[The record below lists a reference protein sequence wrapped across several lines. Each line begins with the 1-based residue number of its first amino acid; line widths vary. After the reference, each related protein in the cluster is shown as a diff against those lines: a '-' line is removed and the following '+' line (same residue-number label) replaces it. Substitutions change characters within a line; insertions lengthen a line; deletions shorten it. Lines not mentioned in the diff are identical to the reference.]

1 MDSCPQDGRLSYHEL
16 QRYSGEVPDGLNQP
30 SEPDSVFG
38 AMLKM
43 DSNANMAVEF
53 SEYLRDAQTVAQ
65 PITDET
71 DEVERFNYLS
81 CKPQHDGGDY
91 HNCRKS
97 YDRADLRQTMP
108 MLEDVDHVMERAWE
122 QTHEARVAVY
132 EVFINKEFRDRDYN
146 NDGQVTQEEHDRHRL
161 YKIAQGDIYDDI
173 QDMDD
178 GRISRAAYVALGDD
192 HPWLHYLD
200 VNEAFGLMDVNHDQ
214 VLSFEEAWSVAQMD
228 DIIWRKFDSV
238 YEKIDTD
245 QDEMVTREEVLAYVA
260 SDFEGA
266 MTSEQIKER
275 AQDFFDK
282 YNVSSAEHD
291 DQQIIHKMEAYRVV
305 AEADRAAEREEKTV
319 RDMRYTSK
327 QGWMTADK
335 DHDDVILMKDLMEVA
350 PQKTILDIYNLLGL
364 NTVTDALRWE
374 DVFNRWIWK
383 EYIGLRQLQ
392 IDWMATVHDQE
403 TNEPSYYFDLDEIIS

>member
-1 MDSCPQDGRLSYHEL
+1 
-16 QRYSGEVPDGLNQP
+16 
-30 SEPDSVFG
+30 
-38 AMLKM
+38 
-43 DSNANMAVEF
+43 
-53 SEYLRDAQTVAQ
+53 
-65 PITDET
+65 
-71 DEVERFNYLS
+71 
-81 CKPQHDGGDY
+81 
-91 HNCRKS
+91 
-97 YDRADLRQTMP
+97 
-108 MLEDVDHVMERAWE
+108 
-122 QTHEARVAVY
+122 
-132 EVFINKEFRDRDYN
+132 
-146 NDGQVTQEEHDRHRL
+146 
-161 YKIAQGDIYDDI
+161 
-173 QDMDD
+173 
-178 GRISRAAYVALGDD
+178 
-192 HPWLHYLD
+192 
-200 VNEAFGLMDVNHDQ
+200 
-214 VLSFEEAWSVAQMD
+214 
-228 DIIWRKFDSV
+228 
-238 YEKIDTD
+238 
-245 QDEMVTREEVLAYVA
+245 MVTREEVLAYVA

-266 MTSEQIKER
+266 MTSEQIRER

-392 IDWMATVHDQE
+392 IDWMSTVHD
-403 TNEPSYYFDLDEIIS
+403 